1 MKGYFITF
9 FTQQNRQYQGISL
22 ARWIVE
28 EARKLGVR
36 GATLFSGKEGF
47 GHDGRFHSDSYFD
60 YQDSPL
66 QVAMALTCDECDR
79 LMDCLEKNRI
89 RVFYTKSEVEF
100 GFTSE
105 G

>member
-1 MKGYFITF
+1 MQGYYVTF
-9 FTQQNRQYQGISL
+9 FTQQSRTHGDVPV
-22 ARWIVE
+22 ARWLIE

-60 YQDSPL
+60 LEDQPL
-66 QVAMALTCDECDR
+66 QVGMALSPGECDA
-79 LMDCLEKNRI
+79 LMRRI
-89 RVFYTKSEVEF
+89 RDSRLRIFYTKSAVEF
-100 GFTSE
+100 GFTYE